1 MSLRI
6 ARLARV
12 TQSATLAYPGTLAG
26 YTLVLLCVAAARA
39 LALSAR
45 PTVEGPLIRMFITH
59 TVHLHPRFAF
69 TFGTGAIIAP
79 LLGII
84 WAHAAHL
91 RFAFTF
97 GTAAMPAPIPTE
109 TGKLGEASVLILLG
123 TDLAGKPLA
132 TPVPTVPVATET
144 TLPPG

>member
-1 MSLRI
+1 MRI

-97 GTAAMPAPIPTE
+97 GTAAMPAPLLVIIWTHAMSPSIPYD
-109 TGKLGEASVLILLG
+109 LRWRRLLLLVVVVVFHLLG
-123 TDLAGKPLA
+123 LLRLLLDK
-132 TPVPTVPVATET
+132 
-144 TLPPG
+144 